1 MLVESPRSLE
11 PKPTGT
17 SGSTCHE
24 RRCRNRLRA
33 VHRLHERLTGR
44 HSIEASDPQSSV
56 TSSSRVIRAA
66 LVPTAAA
73 FTPSNLESR
82 KDINVMNT
90 SFVLSLS
97 RLARLAVAVIG
108 LSVIVRNASA
118 DVVLDW
124 NAAMTHYAEN
134 LPPPGVPPFAESRAY
149 AMAHIA
155 MRDAI
160 SKQNA
165 NQGAN
170 ADAAVAQAAHDVLVV
185 VFAGGAADFDALLAA
200 QLSAI
205 PNGSAK
211 SKAIQIGAAEAAR
224 ILAARAT
231 DGSSTPNSPYVPG
244 TNPGD
249 YQPTPPFDGPPFNGL
264 VDGTSWAKV
273 TPFALIKASQFR
285 VPPPYKVTD
294 VDYGFDLNEIKAF
307 GSVGSAARS
316 SDQTDLA
323 LFWYESSP
331 MGWNRVARILAGQHA
346 LSVQDHAR
354 LFASLNAALADAYIA
369 AIESKF
375 TYNFWR
381 PITAIRQAA
390 ADGNPATVA
399 DPTWES
405 LFLTPPIPDYPSA
418 HACAGGAA
426 AAVLISVFG
435 DEQTFTL
442 QSTMSFPFPGIQPR
456 TFHRISDAAKENAMS
471 RMLVGIHFR
480 LACET
485 GLEQGIEIGTWVV
498 SHEALIKSH

>member
-1 MLVESPRSLE
+1 
-11 PKPTGT
+11 
-17 SGSTCHE
+17 
-24 RRCRNRLRA
+24 
-33 VHRLHERLTGR
+33 
-44 HSIEASDPQSSV
+44 
-56 TSSSRVIRAA
+56 
-66 LVPTAAA
+66 
-73 FTPSNLESR
+73 
-82 KDINVMNT
+82 MNT
-90 SFVLSLS
+90 FLLLPSAPF
-97 RLARLAVAVIG
+97 ARLAVALFC
-108 LSVIVRNASA
+108 LSVTVQSAFA

-124 NAAMTHYAEN
+124 NAAMTHYTEN

-160 SKQNA
+160 SKNNA
-165 NQGAN
+165 KQGAN

-185 VFAGGAADFDALLAA
+185 VFAGGAANFDALLEA
-200 QLSAI
+200 QLSDI
-205 PNGSAK
+205 PNGAAK
-211 SKAIQIGAAEAAR
+211 SKGIQIGAAEAAR
-224 ILAARAT
+224 VLAARAH
-231 DGSSTPNSPYVPG
+231 DGSDTPSPPYVPG

-264 VDGTSWAKV
+264 VDATNWAKV
-273 TPFALIKASQFR
+273 APFTLIKASQFR

-294 VDYGFDLNEIKAF
+294 VAYSFDLNEVQAF
-307 GSVGSAARS
+307 GANVSFARS
-316 SDQTDLA
+316 NDQTALA

-331 MGWNRVARILAGQHA
+331 MGWNRIARILAGQHA

-354 LFASLNAALADAYIA
+354 LFASLNVALADAYIA
-369 AIESKF
+369 SIESKF

-381 PITAIRQAA
+381 PITAIRRAA

-399 DPTWES
+399 DPTWEP

-426 AAVLISVFG
+426 ATVLISVFG

-442 QSTMSFPFPGIQPR
+442 QSTMSFPLPQIQPR

-480 LACET
+480 RACET
-485 GLEQGIEIGTWVV
+485 GLDQGIEIGTWVV
-498 SHEALIKSH
+498 NHEALIKSH